1 MITRYLFIVAALI
14 SAGFLFGC
22 GQQPQQ
28 QRPSTVVYGTT
39 LQPNSLNPITAPDMA
54 SRFAIEMIF
63 DGLVAVDEKMQLKG
77 ELATD
82 WDVSPDGKEWVFHL
96 RKGVRW
102 HDGRELT
109 AEDVKFTYDTVI
121 DPNSK
126 PTVSKADYAVLQQV
140 EVVDPYTIRFHLS
153 QPYAP
158 FISRLVLGIA
168 PKHLLEGQDLATAP
182 FNRQPVG
189 TGPFIL
195 ESWAQGDG
203 LVLKRNPDYF
213 GTKAKI
219 DKLVWKVVPDSS
231 VLAVQAMNGEVD
243 GALVVN
249 PKDADALRAS
259 QKMVLYE
266 TLEGLN
272 QISFQLKN
280 PLFQD
285 LEVRQALAYAIDTQA
300 LIDSIMQGAAVRGTS
315 DILPTSW
322 AYNPSVPTY
331 QFDPVRAKAL
341 LAEAGWQPGS
351 DGVLVKDGKRFEIAL
366 MTYAGHKLR
375 EQVLMAVRQYWAD
388 VGIDVE
394 ASTQERN
401 SFISQRV
408 LKGNFDAVLL
418 ETSVQVDPDLSRR
431 FHTNSIEK
439 GQNFLNYSNP
449 TVDNLL
455 AQGLATVDTEKRK
468 QAYFEVQRILVEE
481 LPQIPLYYPK
491 AYFAFK
497 PGLTGV
503 KPAPTNLFWNAEEW
517 EWK

>member
-1 MITRYLFIVAALI
+1 MPRYLVILAALL
-14 SAGFLFGC
+14 SAGFLYGC
-22 GQQPQQ
+22 AQQTQ
-28 QRPSTVVYGTT
+28 QRPNSVVYGTT
-39 LQPNSLNPITAPDMA
+39 FQPNSLNPITSPDMA

-77 ELATD
+77 ELATN
-82 WDVSPDGKEWVFHL
+82 WNVSQDGKEWVFHL

-102 HDGRELT
+102 HDGRDFT

-126 PTVSKADYAVLQQV
+126 PTVSKADYAALQRV
-140 EVVDPYTIRFHLS
+140 EVADPYTVRFHLS
-153 QPYAP
+153 QPYSP
-158 FISRLVLGIA
+158 FLSRLVLGIA
-168 PKHLLEGQDLATAP
+168 PKHLLEGQDLATTP
-182 FNRQPVG
+182 FNQRPVG

-195 ESWAQGDG
+195 ESWTQGDS

-213 GTKAKI
+213 GNKAKTE
-219 DKLVWKVVPDSS
+219 KLVWKVVPDSS
-231 VLAVQAMNGEVD
+231 VLAIQAMNGEVD

-249 PKDADALRAS
+249 PKDAEALRAS
-259 QKMVLYE
+259 NKMVLHE
-266 TLEGLN
+266 TLEGHN
-272 QISFQLKN
+272 QISFQLNN

-285 LEVRQALAYAIDTQA
+285 IKVRQALAHAIDTQS
-300 LIDSIMQGAAVRGTS
+300 LIDGIMQGAAMRATS
-315 DILPTSW
+315 DILPTTW
-322 AYNPSVPTY
+322 AYNPDVTTY
-331 QFDPVRAKAL
+331 RFDPARAKSL
-341 LAEAGWQPGS
+341 LAEAGWRPGP
-351 DGVLVKDGKRFEIAL
+351 DGVLAKDGKRFETTL

-375 EQVLMAVRQYWAD
+375 EQVLMAVRQYWVD
-388 VGIDVE
+388 VGIDVK

-418 ETSVQVDPDLSRR
+418 ETSVQIDPDLSRR
-431 FHTNSIEK
+431 FHTNSIK
-439 GQNFLNYSNP
+439 NGQNFLNYSNP
-449 TVDNLL
+449 TVDKLL

-468 QAYFEVQRILVEE
+468 QAYYEVQRVLVEE